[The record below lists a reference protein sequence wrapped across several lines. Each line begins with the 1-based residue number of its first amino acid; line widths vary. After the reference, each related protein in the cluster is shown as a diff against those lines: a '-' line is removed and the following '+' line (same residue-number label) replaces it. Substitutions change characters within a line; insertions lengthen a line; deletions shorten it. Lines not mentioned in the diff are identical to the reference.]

1 MTSRTTGLPTLGL
14 LAASPLPTALTPLL
28 VAVRR
33 WCQVL
38 VMTHDVH
45 IEVDAVLSWGP
56 EADVRK
62 DRPLALW
69 ADTQEDLDRP
79 GFAAADVIV
88 SDREVVVDAAGRR
101 GLLAPGPEP
110 APAGVPIPPFVRRR
124 LRSARGLPPNM
135 VVEYGDGT
143 WYPANGAVR
152 PDRELSTT
160 ALACASAA
168 IALGAAVLAAMAWAT
183 PCVTDEATAIQIG
196 ALPERDLLIGATADH
211 RYQLGLELATN
222 AVVAAKLS
230 WAGRTLV
237 EQRHSPQLAGARL
250 VRRLGLSGATSLP
263 NEQLLGA
270 QLAELGTPADAVITE
285 RVAAA
290 TAGFTLGEG

>member
-1 MTSRTTGLPTLGL
+1 MSEKTGPWPCGRIPRKTSTGPGLPR
-14 LAASPLPTALTPLL
+14 PTSSSLTAKL
-28 VAVRR
+28 
-33 WCQVL
+33 WW
-38 VMTHDVH
+38 T
-45 IEVDAVLSWGP
+45 
-56 EADVRK
+56 
-62 DRPLALW
+62 RP
-69 ADTQEDLDRP
+69 
-79 GFAAADVIV
+79 V
-88 SDREVVVDAAGRR
+88 AAGCWRR
-101 GLLAPGPEP
+101 VRSPPPPAFPSRRSFAVDSAPRG
-110 APAGVPIPPFVRRR
+110 
-124 LRSARGLPPNM
+124 GLPPNM